1 MTAESRRLGS
11 AIDLIARRCY
21 RGIAAL
27 LGQAPKPSHD
37 DLVAAVL
44 YQPASDG
51 VTGSGASDW
60 VAKAACRMADFEA
73 DLALAPWGSV
83 VAATVAYSRLEALD
97 WSIYVEHVRLS
108 GMTLTRDSGGPLTRL
123 ALRFGRAEDTIGRIV
138 RDVPVNIGWSAIVGV
153 QQDLFGTSSVD
164 VR

>member
-1 MTAESRRLGS
+1 MNEVQRLGA

-21 RGIAAL
+21 RGVPAL
-27 LGQAPKPSHD
+27 LGKAPRPSHD
-37 DLVAAVL
+37 DLKAAVL
-44 YQPASDG
+44 YRPASMLK
-51 VTGSGASDW
+51 SRQEAKDW
-60 VAKAACRMADFEA
+60 VATAACCMVDFEA

-138 RDVPVNIGWSAIVGV
+138 RDVPVNVAWSAIVGV
-153 QQDLFGTSSVD
+153 QLDLFGTSSVD